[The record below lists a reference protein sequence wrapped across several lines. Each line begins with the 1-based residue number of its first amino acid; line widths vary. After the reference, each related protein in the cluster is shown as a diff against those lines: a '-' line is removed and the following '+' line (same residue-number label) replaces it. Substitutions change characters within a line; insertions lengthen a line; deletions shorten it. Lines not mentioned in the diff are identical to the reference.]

1 MTPEFSRVFN
11 LDKIGQL
18 AYKYEIKATPEELEQ
33 LSKRFNLISLKT
45 FHASFDITK
54 AHKRG
59 EYEVHARVVADVI
72 QACIVTLKEV
82 SEQLEFEYKLNL
94 VEGDEDRF
102 HDDLDWHAEAEKEY
116 DLEFY
121 QNNEVDFGEITS
133 QYLSL
138 ELNPY
143 PRADVTVEEIDLPND
158 YGKTNPFTVLDILKS
173 RSSKS

>member
-18 AYKYEIKATPEELEQ
+18 AYKYEIKAASEELEQ
-33 LSKRFNLISLKT
+33 LSKRFNLLSIKA
-45 FHASFDITK
+45 FYASFEITK
-54 AHKRG
+54 ARKRG
-59 EYEVHARVVADVI
+59 EYEVHARVVAEVI
-72 QACIVTLKEV
+72 QACIVTLQEV
-82 SEQLEFEYKLNL
+82 PDYLEFEYKLNL

-143 PRADVTVEEIDLPND
+143 PRADVTVEEIDLPDD
-158 YGKTNPFTVLDILKS
+158 YGKTTPFTVLDILKS

>member
-33 LSKRFNLISLKT
+33 LSKRFNLISIKT
-45 FHASFDITK
+45 FQVSFDITK
-54 AHKRG
+54 ARKRG
-59 EYEVHARVVADVI
+59 EYEVHAYVVAEVV
-72 QACIVTLKEV
+72 QACIVTLQEV
-82 SEQLEFEYKLNL
+82 PDQLQFEYKLNL

-116 DLEFY
+116 DLEFF

-143 PRADVTVEEIDLPND
+143 PRADVTVEEVDLPKD